1 MLNFETIQSVIFDM
15 DGVLWRG
22 NEPLPGIP
30 EIFDFLDS
38 RTIGYAFATNN
49 SSRTQQ
55 MYIEK
60 LAGFGVK
67 ATSDQIVTS
76 AVATAIYCHNEFPDA
91 KRVYIIGGEGM
102 VEAFQQN
109 GFEIVDAEQADL
121 VAVGIDRN
129 LTYQKLHRAS
139 YQIQGGA
146 VLVGSNPDVTF
157 PEPHGFAPGAGS
169 ILAAIEAATG
179 VKPIIVG
186 KPYTPMFEAAV
197 QVLGTRPEHTLMIG
211 DRLETDIVGAAQ
223 ADLKSIL
230 VLTGVSSEADV
241 AHLTIKPDA
250 IYENLMVLLEAWQ
263 G

>member
-22 NEPLPGIP
+22 NEPLPGVP
-30 EIFDFLDS
+30 DIFNFLDS
-38 RTIGYAFATNN
+38 RAVRYAFATNN

-60 LAGFGVK
+60 LGGFGVT

-76 AVATAIYCHNEFPDA
+76 AVATAIYCRVEFPDA

-109 GFEIVDAEQADL
+109 GFEIVDAEQANL

-129 LTYQKLHRAS
+129 LTYEKLHRAS

-157 PEPHGFAPGAGS
+157 PEPRGFAPGAGS

-179 VKPIIVG
+179 VRPIIAG

-197 QVLGTRPEHTLMIG
+197 QVLGTRPQNTLMIG
-211 DRLETDIVGAAQ
+211 DRLETDIAGAVQ
-223 ADLKSIL
+223 AGLKSIL
-230 VLTGVSSEADV
+230 VLTGVSGEADV
-241 AHLTIKPDA
+241 ARSTVKPDVVF
-250 IYENLMVLLEAWQ
+250 ENLTALMEAWQ

>member
-22 NEPLPGIP
+22 NEPLPAVP
-30 EIFDFLDS
+30 DIFDFLDS
-38 RTIGYAFATNN
+38 RAIRCAFATNN

-55 MYIEK
+55 MYVEK
-60 LAGFGVK
+60 LGLLGVE
-67 ATSDQIVTS
+67 ATPAQIVTS
-76 AVATAIYCHNEFPDA
+76 AVATAIYCRDEFPDA
-91 KRVYIIGGEGM
+91 KRVYIIGGDGLI
-102 VEAFQQN
+102 EAFQQH
-109 GFEIVDAEQADL
+109 GFTIVDAEQADL

-146 VLVGSNPDVTF
+146 LLVGSNLDVTF

-179 VKPIIVG
+179 IQPIIVG
-186 KPYTPMFEAAV
+186 KPFTPMFEAAA
-197 QVLGTRPEHTLMIG
+197 QVLGNRPEHTLMIG
-211 DRLETDIVGAAQ
+211 DRLETDIAGAVQ
-223 ADLKSIL
+223 AGLKSIL

-241 AHLTIKPDA
+241 AHSTVKPDA
-250 IYENLMVLLEAWQ
+250 IYENLTALMEAWQ